1 MSDTL
6 LYLDQALDVGMRE
19 LECLV
24 SGEVEEAERLAAERG
39 RLIGLLTEHN
49 PRPEVVD
56 FLREKL
62 LKLQSLQ
69 GQLTNEAK
77 KLHAKLK
84 EDLKRTKLENK
95 RLCGYGTSVRGGR
108 IESRFITKTS

>member
-6 LYLDQALDVGMRE
+6 LFLDQALDVGMRE

-39 RLIGLLTEHN
+39 RLISMLGEY
-49 PRPEVVD
+49 RPKPEAID

-69 GQLTNEAK
+69 GQLTNEAR
-77 KLHAKLK
+77 KLHTKLK
-84 EDLKRTKLENK
+84 DDLKRTKLENR
-95 RLCGYGTSVRGGR
+95 RLCGYRSSVRNGKP
-108 IESRFITKTS
+108 ESRFITKTS

>member
-6 LYLDQALDVGMRE
+6 LFLDQALDVGMRE

-39 RLIGLLTEHN
+39 RLIGMLNEYK
-49 PRPEVVD
+49 PIPEAVD

-69 GQLTNEAK
+69 GQLTNEAR
-77 KLHAKLK
+77 KLHSKLK
-84 EDLKRTKLENK
+84 EDLKRTKQENR
-95 RLCGYGTSVRGGR
+95 RLSGYGGSFRSGKPP
-108 IESRFITKTS
+108 SRFITKTS